1 LAYTVG
7 KVIGCYGPLIPA
19 KLVTVTALVEDYSDE
34 ERNKVQQVDE
44 ECEDRMVY

>member
-1 LAYTVG
+1 MG